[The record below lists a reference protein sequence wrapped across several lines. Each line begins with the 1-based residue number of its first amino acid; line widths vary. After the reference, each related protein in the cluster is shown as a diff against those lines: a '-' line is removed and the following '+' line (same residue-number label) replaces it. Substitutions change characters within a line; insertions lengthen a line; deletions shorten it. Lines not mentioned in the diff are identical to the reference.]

1 MNRIDTHAANEA
13 RNEAELRGA
22 QRFTLLIRTAKLVCE
37 SGEFICVVR
46 DVSETGLRVRLFHDL
61 PADRR
66 MALELGNGEVYFIE
80 KVWEKDQQAGFQ
92 FAAPIDVEAFIA
104 EVSPYPRRHLRLRML
119 VPASVTLDGTANAA
133 TILDLSQNGARIETM
148 RHMGVGL
155 KVKLEAEH
163 LPPLTGTICWRS
175 GQEYG
180 LALEQFFSLEG
191 FALIAAGLQHLGEV
205 PANARVMRTA

>member
-1 MNRIDTHAANEA
+1 MNQIETNAAA
-13 RNEAELRGA
+13 QAQLGAEQRGA
-22 QRFTLLIRTAKLVCE
+22 QRFILLIRTAKLVCE

-80 KVWEKDQQAGFQ
+80 KVWENDQLAGFQ
-92 FAAPIDVEAFIA
+92 FSAPIDVQGFIA
-104 EVSPYPRRHLRLRML
+104 EVSPYPRRHLRLRMQ
-119 VPASVTLDGTANAA
+119 VPATVSLDGTANAA
-133 TILDLSQNGARIETM
+133 TIFDFSQNGARIETS
-148 RHMGVGL
+148 RHIGVGQ
-155 KVKLEAEH
+155 KVRLDAEH

-191 FALIAAGLQHLGEV
+191 FALLSAELQLTGASSAPV
-205 PANARVMRTA
+205 RRTA